1 MKERQRWQVTRL
13 HGRQRLSLLLCG
25 VMRCMTVL
33 VLLTGTAAM
42 AAPAAFGWSADVG
55 GDLRW
60 FDWREEQNGRQLLAE
75 SGPVGTL
82 LGDLTLN
89 RGPVYVSAGLLW
101 GGGLVRY
108 DGHLQ
113 DAQRTPY
120 AADAEELI
128 AESRLRL
135 GWRSDGWDAH
145 LGLLQRDWHRY
156 IEGSATVSSAEERYR
171 WRLLTAGGEL
181 PLHRFAAWQLG
192 LALEGGVPL
201 NSFQKVYARYYD
213 AFALE
218 PGDGRYWRL
227 ALPLRQHARS
237 TGIVIEPYYQQ
248 QDMDHSN
255 AVPLYRNGMPQGSE
269 AYQPASVRRELGV
282 SLRWV
287 FGQDF

>member
-1 MKERQRWQVTRL
+1 MNRHRVMQRVSVLFRTAF
-13 HGRQRLSLLLCG
+13 LCA
-25 VMRCMTVL
+25 L
-33 VLLTGTAAM
+33 VPC
-42 AAPAAFGWSADVG
+42 APAGAEPAFSWSADAG

-75 SGPVGTL
+75 RGPVGL
-82 LGDLTLN
+82 LSGDMALN

-120 AADAEELI
+120 AADAEEVMT
-128 AESRLRL
+128 ESRLRL
-135 GWRSDGWDAH
+135 GWRSKGWDAH

-181 PLHRFAAWQLG
+181 PLHRFTVWQLG
-192 LALEGGVPL
+192 LALDGGVPV

-213 AFALE
+213 AFSLE
-218 PGDGRYWRL
+218 PGDGRYWRIG
-227 ALPLRQHARS
+227 LPLRAQGQGA
-237 TGIVIEPYYQQ
+237 TVVIEPYYQQ
-248 QDMDHSN
+248 QGMDRSN
-255 AVPLYRNGMPQGSE
+255 VVPLYRNGLPQGSY

-282 SLRWV
+282 GLRWV
-287 FGQDF
+287 FGQGF